1 MAADSRAAL
10 GNDGVLEE
18 GFKTTLKLTGGK
30 GRKGMKV
37 AVYSSSAEWK
47 QYMEACFRLC
57 EEEIQPLEVDF

>member
-1 MAADSRAAL
+1 MAAASRAAL

-47 QYMEACFRLC
+47 QYMEACFRL
-57 EEEIQPLEVDF
+57 